1 MSSGPERPPERR
13 WEIEEEQGEDG
24 RHVLYY
30 RWPAE
35 TEAEEADGGANRQG
49 PPDSAARSPMTD
61 ADV

>member
-1 MSSGPERPPERR
+1 MSAGTEQRPERR

-35 TEAEEADGGANRQG
+35 TEAERADCGANRQD
-49 PPDSAARSPMTD
+49 PRDPAEPMAD

>member
-1 MSSGPERPPERR
+1 MSAGTEQRPERR

-35 TEAEEADGGANRQG
+35 TEAEGAYGGANRQD
-49 PPDSAARSPMTD
+49 PYDPAEPLAD

>member
-1 MSSGPERPPERR
+1 MSAGTEQRPERR

-35 TEAEEADGGANRQG
+35 TAEEADGGANRQD
-49 PPDSAARSPMTD
+49 PHDPAERSPMAD

>member
-1 MSSGPERPPERR
+1 MSAGTEQRPESR

-35 TEAEEADGGANRQG
+35 TEAERADGGANRQD
-49 PPDSAARSPMTD
+49 PHDPAEPMAD